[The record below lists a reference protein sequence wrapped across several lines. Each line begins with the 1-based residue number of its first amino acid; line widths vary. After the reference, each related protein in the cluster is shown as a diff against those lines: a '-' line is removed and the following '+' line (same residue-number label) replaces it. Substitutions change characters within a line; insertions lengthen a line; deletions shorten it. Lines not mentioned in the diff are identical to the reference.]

1 MIREFIILASSE
13 GGGGFNPLEFDSSA
27 LILAWITFLVA
38 LGVLTKVCWKPLL
51 TAVKE
56 REERIANN
64 IESAE
69 NARTE
74 AEGMLKRYEDQLANS
89 RQEIDRLL
97 EEGRS
102 SAEKLKK
109 EIVDKAHHEAEAA
122 KERANK
128 EIELARDR
136 ALDQIRT
143 EAIDL
148 SISISSRILERS
160 LDDADHRKLAQDILK
175 EI

>member
-38 LGVLTKVCWKPLL
+38 LSVLTKVCWKPLL
-51 TAVKE
+51 AAVKE
-56 REERIANN
+56 REERISNN
-64 IESAE
+64 IDSAK

-74 AEGMLKRYEDQLANS
+74 AEEMLKRYEDQLANS

-97 EEGRS
+97 EDGRT

-109 EIVDKAHHEAEAA
+109 EIVEKAHHEAETA

-128 EIELARDR
+128 EIGLARDR